1 MIMKKVLILI
11 FICTVFGSKAQDKFT
26 VSGYAKDAKNGEAL
40 IGVTVYK
47 KITKPKQTIEKQ
59 LKKIQ
64 KKIQKNFNFFF
75 PK

>member
-1 MIMKKVLILI
+1 MIMKKVLVLI

-47 KITKPKQTIEKQ
+47 KI
-59 LKKIQ
+59 LK
-64 KKIQKNFNFFF
+64 
-75 PK
+75 